1 MFKLN
6 DKVRLPDTDSA
17 GILFFGNYFKLAHII
32 YEDFMESIGF
42 SLQHIIDDSDILIL
56 IVHTEADYKKSL
68 RLSEP
73 YDLELSVEKIGSRSF
88 TLQYRFLNKNN
99 EICAEVQT
107 VHAVINKETKKS
119 ISIPEELRKKLES
132 HQ

>member
-1 MFKLN
+1 MFKLS

-42 SLQHIIDDSDILIL
+42 SLQYIIDDSDILIL
-56 IVHTEADYKKSL
+56 IVHTEADYKTSL
-68 RLSEP
+68 RLSQP

-88 TLQYRFLNKNN
+88 TLRYRFVNRDN
-99 EICAEVQT
+99 ELCAEVQT
-107 VHAVINKETKKS
+107 VHAVINKKTKKS
-119 ISIPEELRKKLES
+119 VSIPEELLKKLTS